1 MGDIGFQ
8 QSMLRA
14 TLRREASRFDRT
26 VSTGGTNLSE
36 NNGWCCSSSS
46 GGGDD
51 KGFCCCNGFV
61 TALVQPLLPTATG
74 ALHRLS
80 VKDIVPWAAI
90 MVLGLSLSIDFLA
103 QIWLKWRVNEGIE
116 LNSANIQGHA
126 AIALLTAGLASFV
139 YLGCWLLGLRLTC
152 ASCACCRT
160 QVIPQINRLCILI
173 DLLVEHIFFL
183 RTKKMAL

>member
-26 VSTGGTNLSE
+26 VSTGGAQLSE
-36 NNGWCCSSSS
+36 GSNRGFCCNS
-46 GGGDD
+46 GGGDGD
-51 KGFCCCNGFV
+51 SFCCCNGFV
-61 TALVQPLLPTATG
+61 AALVQPLLPTATG

-90 MVLGLSLSIDFLA
+90 TVLGILFSVDFLA
-103 QIWLKWRVNEGIE
+103 QIWLKWRVNEGLE
-116 LNSANIQGHA
+116 LNAANIQGHA
-126 AIALLTAGLASFV
+126 ATVLLTAGLATFT

-160 QVIPQINRLCILI
+160 QVVFMAIIGFEWPVGRA
-173 DLLVEHIFFL
+173 IF
-183 RTKKMAL
+183 